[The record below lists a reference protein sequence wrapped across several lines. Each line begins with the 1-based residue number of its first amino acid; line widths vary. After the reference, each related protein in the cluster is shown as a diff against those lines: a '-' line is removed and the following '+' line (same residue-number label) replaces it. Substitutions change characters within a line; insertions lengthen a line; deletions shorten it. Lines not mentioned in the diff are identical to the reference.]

1 MDQERFQEEIQKAR
15 EVPLSDE
22 YNKKSYKKVMYN
34 VINMTHNEAIPCAD
48 YLFSTSAPFGLPK
61 KWSVV

>member
-1 MDQERFQEEIQKAR
+1 
-15 EVPLSDE
+15 
-22 YNKKSYKKVMYN
+22 MYN